1 MRDEWSVPMPRLT
14 GETAGLTVPFVD
26 MAKVN
31 GPILGELRQA
41 FERVLLSG
49 AFISGA
55 EVARFES
62 AFASMVGVTFAVG
75 VASGTAAIQLALQA
89 AGIGPGDEVILPPNT
104 FFATAEAV
112 LAAGA
117 TPVFADVDA
126 DTALIDPSAV
136 LAAISSRT
144 AAIIAVHLY
153 GQPADMEALGS
164 LAARKGLFL
173 LEDAAQAVGAEWQG
187 RPAGSLAS
195 AAAFSFY
202 PSKNLGA
209 LGDSGAVTT
218 SDSELARKVSLLRN
232 HGQETKYVHVRAGHN
247 HRMDE
252 LQAAFLLAKLPS
264 LGVAQA
270 LRDEAA
276 ARYRGQLSNVENAK
290 LLSISPKAR
299 HVHHLLVIR
308 VAARNEVLAA
318 LGASGVEAS
327 VHYPCP
333 IHLEPGWPGWRRSG
347 QYPRAEALAD
357 TVLSLPLFP
366 GIANEQIDYSVEM
379 LATACAMKD
388 RGALHLGDLSWRAG

>member
-1 MRDEWSVPMPRLT
+1 MRDEYSMPISRLT
-14 GETAGLTVPFVD
+14 GDTFRLTVPFVD

-31 GPILGELRQA
+31 APVLDELRLA
-41 FERVLLSG
+41 FERVLMRG

-62 AFASMVGVTFAVG
+62 TFASMVGARCAVG
-75 VASGTAAIQLALQA
+75 VGSGTAAIQLALQA

-117 TPVFADVDA
+117 TPVFADVDT
-126 DTALIDPSAV
+126 DTALIDPAAV
-136 LAAISSRT
+136 LAAIGPRT

-153 GQPADMEALGS
+153 GQPADMDALGP
-164 LAARKGLFL
+164 LAGSKGLFL

-187 RPAGSLAS
+187 KPAGSLGS

-209 LGDSGAVTT
+209 LGDAGAVTT
-218 SDSELARKVSLLRN
+218 SDPELARKVALLRN
-232 HGQETKYVHVRAGHN
+232 HGQERKYVHVSAGYN

-252 LQAAFLLAKLPS
+252 LQAAFLLAKLTTLPA
-264 LGVAQA
+264 AQR

-276 ARYRGQLSNVENAK
+276 ARYRRLLSSVEDTN

-299 HVHHLLVIR
+299 HVHHLMVTR
-308 VAARNEVLAA
+308 VGARDEVLAA
-318 LGASGVEAS
+318 LGESGVEAS

-333 IHLEPGWPGWRRSG
+333 IHLQPGWLGWNTSG
-347 QYPRAEALAD
+347 QFPRAEALAD

-366 GIANEQIDYSVEM
+366 GITDEQVDYSVEM
-379 LATACAMKD
+379 LATACAVKD
-388 RGALHLGDLSWRAG
+388 RGALSLGDLSWRAG